1 MKNRK
6 VLSVV
11 LAAAVALTCSMT
23 AMAAVAQFEGG
34 WGDVY
39 EAFDP
44 LTFDDAIT
52 FEEMREQLGAV
63 PAPGEDI
70 AIAGN
75 IRTEDNVYW
84 TALRDGYKDMV
95 AFLNENGLENV
106 TIDVKSALNEADTEG
121 QLAVMKDQIRD
132 GANVIMISPISTSN
146 CTEGVEIAHE
156 DGIPTIAVNNEFN
169 GADMF
174 VGPNSYEEG
183 RQAGDWANE
192 KVGSGQAVIIMGL
205 AGTDV
210 VKNRTNGFIDALK
223 DANSEIEVVDQQNAD
238 WDRDTAKDVCATFLK
253 TYDDLK
259 IGFCNNDV
267 TARGAVEAIKEAGL
281 KLNEDIFVIGEDGTE
296 EAYDS
301 IKNGELSATISMFP
315 YYEGMM
321 ASEVTT
327 RVMLG
332 QTMPKVIWTPSL
344 AVDAENIETDDA
356 TLIGWTDPTFE

>member
-1 MKNRK
+1 MKARK
-6 VLSVV
+6 IMAALMAAGMVLSVAGTV
-11 LAAAVALTCSMT
+11 
-23 AMAAVAQFEGG
+23 MAADIPQFADG
-34 WGDVY
+34 WGDTY

-63 PAPGEDI
+63 PVSDEAI

-95 AFLNENGLENV
+95 AFENENGLANV

-132 GANVIMISPISTSN
+132 GAIVIMISPISTSN
-146 CTEGVEIAHE
+146 CTEGVEVAHD

-192 KVGSGQAVIIMGL
+192 KVGSGKAVIIMGL

-210 VKNRTNGFIDALK
+210 VKNRTNGFKDALT
-223 DANSEIEVVDQQNAD
+223 DANSEIEVVDEQNAD

-259 IGFCNNDV
+259 VVFCNNGHYRTLQNEPLYTKDE
-267 TARGAVEAIKEAGL
+267 AVELYKKTVRTLQEEGVMGMCQTCDRIY
-281 KLNEDIFVIGEDGTE
+281 TE
-296 EAYDS
+296 RDVHAMKRS
-301 IKNGELSATISMFP
+301 GHLCKKGRKRWN
-315 YYEGMM
+315 
-321 ASEVTT
+321 
-327 RVMLG
+327 
-332 QTMPKVIWTPSL
+332 
-344 AVDAENIETDDA
+344 
-356 TLIGWTDPTFE
+356 DPGSNMTS

>member
-11 LAAAVALTCSMT
+11 LAAAMALTCSVS
-23 AMAAVAQFEGG
+23 AMAAVPQFEGG
-34 WGDVY
+34 WGDTY

-52 FEEMREQLGAV
+52 FEEMREQLGAI
-63 PAPGEDI
+63 PAKGDDI

-95 AFLNENGLENV
+95 AFENENGLDNV

-132 GANVIMISPISTSN
+132 GATVIMISPISTSN

-174 VGPNSYEEG
+174 VGPNSYEQG

-192 KVGSGQAVIIMGL
+192 KVGSGKAAIIMGL

-210 VKNRTNGFIDALK
+210 VKNRTNGFIDALA

-259 IGFCNNDV
+259 VIFCNNDV
-267 TARGAVEAIKEAGL
+267 MALGAVEAIKEAGL
-281 KLNEDIFVIGEDGTE
+281 TLNEDIYVIGTDGTD

-301 IKNGELSATISMFP
+301 IKNGELSATISLIP

-332 QTMPKVIWTPSL
+332 QTMPKVIWTPSM

-356 TLIGWTDPTFE
+356 ELIGWADPTFE